1 VATRAGT
8 PGWIAEVPRRLLLDE
23 MLPGSIAEQLCAKG
37 YDVQAVV
44 TNPVF
49 ASLPDE
55 EILIGAAEA
64 GRSLVTA
71 DIKDFVS
78 LDARFRATGR
88 SHAGLIFISS
98 KSFPQNRT
106 FVPAV
111 INALSALLATTE
123 TADEG
128 QVLFLSRQ

>member
-1 VATRAGT
+1 
-8 PGWIAEVPRRLLLDE
+8 VPRRLLLDE

-44 TNPVF
+44 TTPVF

-71 DIKDFVS
+71 DIKDFIS

-88 SHAGLIFISS
+88 SHAGLILIST
-98 KSFPQNRT
+98 KAFPQNRT
-106 FVPAV
+106 FVRTV
-111 INALSALLATTE
+111 ISALDALLAGPDTGL
-123 TADEG
+123 DG
-128 QVLFLSRQ
+128 QVLFLQPRP